1 MVYLYPPFR
10 SNNNLYISPR
20 VLTNN
25 FIDRKKDMF
34 YPNIPSYK
42 RPYMNMKINPWS
54 ALSIDDYSKLF
65 EEFGILPF
73 DQLLPEIK
81 DPHRYMR
88 RKIIFGHRG
97 YDLITDAMNNGKPFS
112 VMSGFMPSGKIHLGH
127 KMVMEEII
135 WHQQQGADAFVGI
148 ADREAHSVRG
158 MSWEKCRDIGI
169 NEYLTSLI
177 ALGFEPEGHIYFQS
191 DSEQVKDLA
200 FELGSK
206 VNFSELSAIYG
217 FTGETSVSH
226 MLSAVTQSADILHP
240 QLDEFEGPKPTVIPV
255 GADQDPHIRLT
266 RGLGHKMNMFKI
278 EGREDKKGRH
288 YFSIRSKSA
297 PEDALKELAE
307 RIPGTTKLFEGHV
320 DVLDFDN
327 FEELLK
333 TVRAVE
339 LEFGGYAFV
348 PPSSTYHRFM
358 SGLQGGKMSSSV
370 PDSYISLTEDPKGAA
385 KKVKRAKTGGRITLE
400 EQKKLGGEPDKCSVY
415 ELLLFN
421 LVEDDEELAQIY
433 NDCVRGQKV
442 CGNCKA
448 LAAEKMEK
456 FLKEHQELRE
466 VAKDRLDEYG
476 L

>member
-1 MVYLYPPFR
+1 
-10 SNNNLYISPR
+10 
-20 VLTNN
+20 
-25 FIDRKKDMF
+25 
-34 YPNIPSYK
+34 
-42 RPYMNMKINPWS
+42 MNMKIDPWS
-54 ALSIDDYSKLF
+54 ALNIDDYSKLF
-65 EEFGILPF
+65 DEFGILPF
-73 DQLLPEIK
+73 DDMLREIEN
-81 DPHRYMR
+81 PHKFMN
-88 RKIIFGHRG
+88 RKIIFGHRS
-97 YDLITDAMNNGKPFS
+97 YDLITDAMKNKKPFS

-158 MSWEKCRDIGI
+158 MPWEKCRDIGI
-169 NEYLTSLI
+169 NEYIISLI
-177 ALGFEPEGHIYFQS
+177 ALGFNPEGHIYFQS
-191 DSEQVKDLA
+191 GSKQVKDLA
-200 FELGSK
+200 FELGSRA
-206 VNFSELSAIYG
+206 NFSELSAIYG

-240 QLDEFEGPKPTVIPV
+240 QLEEYGGPKPTVIPV

-278 EGREDKKGRH
+278 EGREDKDGIR
-288 YFSIRSKSA
+288 YMSVRSKAA
-297 PEDALKELAE
+297 PQDALKELKE
-307 RIPGTTKLFEGHV
+307 RIPGRAKLFEGHV
-320 DVLDFDN
+320 DVFDTDN
-327 FEELLK
+327 FEMLLN
-333 TVRAVE
+333 TVRQVE

-385 KKVKRAKTGGRITLE
+385 KKVKRAKTGGRMTLE
-400 EQKKLGGEPDKCSVY
+400 EQKKLGGEPEKCSVY
-415 ELLLFN
+415 EMFLFH
-421 LVEDDEELAQIY
+421 LVEDDGELAQIY
-433 NDCVRGQKV
+433 TECRQGSRV

-448 LAAEKMEK
+448 LAAQRTEK